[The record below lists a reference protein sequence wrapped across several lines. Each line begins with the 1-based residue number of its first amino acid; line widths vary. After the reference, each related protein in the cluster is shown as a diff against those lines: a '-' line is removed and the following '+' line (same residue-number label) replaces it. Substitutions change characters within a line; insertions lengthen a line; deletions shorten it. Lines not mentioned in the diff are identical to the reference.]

1 MAKVREKYDKS
12 FGAIVSQIFLILGL
26 FIMLLPFVWMFLTS
40 FKTFPETMVLPIK
53 WLPDRFSLDNYMEVL
68 KRLDFSRYYLNTIF
82 VTVVVTGAQLFFCSL
97 AAFAFARMEFPG
109 RDIIFVIILS
119 VLMVPIQMTLI
130 PNYSLLNSLG
140 WVDTFWALTVPHF
153 ASAYGT
159 FFLRQFF
166 KTIPQ
171 ELEESARIDGCSYFR
186 IYWNIFLPLCGSAIA
201 AFSIFTILWAWND
214 LLWPL
219 IMTSSNARRVLSVG
233 IATLQGQY
241 ATQYNLLMAASVMA
255 TLPMIIIFI
264 IGQKQFISG
273 IAITGIKA

>member
-1 MAKVREKYDKS
+1 
-12 FGAIVSQIFLILGL
+12 
-26 FIMLLPFVWMFLTS
+26 
-40 FKTFPETMVLPIK
+40 
-53 WLPDRFSLDNYMEVL
+53 
-68 KRLDFSRYYLNTIF
+68 
-82 VTVVVTGAQLFFCSL
+82 
-97 AAFAFARMEFPG
+97 
-109 RDIIFVIILS
+109 
-119 VLMVPIQMTLI
+119 VPIQMTLI